1 MKKLL
6 QFYQQQQGVT
16 AMEYGLIAVAMA
28 VAVVA
33 ILYGEASFTDETL
46 KKFNQL
52 SELVKTALLSTA

>member
-16 AMEYGLIAVAMA
+16 IIEYGLIAVAMA
-28 VAVVA
+28 VMVVA
-33 ILYGEASFTDETL
+33 ILYGEASFIDETL

-52 SELVKTALLSTA
+52 AELVKTALLSTA

>member
-6 QFYQQQQGVT
+6 QFCRLQQGVT
-16 AMEYGLIAVAMA
+16 SMEYGLIALAMA
-28 VAVVA
+28 VVVVA

-52 SELVKTALLSTA
+52 SELVISALLSTS

>member
-6 QFYQQQQGVT
+6 QFYQQQHGVT

-28 VAVVA
+28 VMVVA

-52 SELVKTALLSTA
+52 SELVKTALLSTT

>member
-6 QFYQQQQGVT
+6 QFCRLQQGVT
-16 AMEYGLIAVAMA
+16 TIEYGLIAIAMA
-28 VAVVA
+28 VTVVA

-52 SELVKTALLSTA
+52 TELVKTALLSTS